1 MDVNQRYD
9 NLLGYNKYSQIYN
22 KKGTKMYVNI
32 IQRRK
37 KYKKCHSCVH
47 KIYPKTINMNNYYIY
62 KCLEKFYEL
71 PKDIQNVKFTLFK
84 KKLKQYISTHLV
96 PFDTAD

>member
-1 MDVNQRYD
+1 MLTLFKVGRNIRNATRVYT
-9 NLLGYNKYSQIYN
+9 KYI
-22 KKGTKMYVNI
+22 
-32 IQRRK
+32 
-37 KYKKCHSCVH
+37 
-47 KIYPKTINMNNYYIY
+47 PKTVNMNNYYIY